1 MNWNDIVQSIL
12 GVGSTVL
19 IPIFIAILGLIFGMK
34 PSKALLSGLYLGTGF
49 IGMSLAINQLTAA
62 VSPAAKALAKTQELT
77 CQLLTLAGQELQQS
91 LGPGRLHLYFLQL
104 NLESI

>member
-1 MNWNDIVQSIL
+1 MNWNDIVQTIL

-34 PSKALLSGLYLGTGF
+34 LSKAVLSGLYLGTGF

-62 VSPAAKALAKTQELT
+62 VSPAAKALAKNT
-77 CQLLTLAGQELQQS
+77 GI
-91 LGPGRLHLYFLQL
+91 
-104 NLESI
+104 NLPVVDFGWTGASAITWA